1 MQPASTTIQ
10 SIILS
15 LEATRALASH
25 SKTSLERLRCNS
37 DYQSPHHRRE
47 VVRLEAQLHHQRSRE
62 AQLEDTIAALRAD
75 VHVAEQLADQLIDA
89 NCMRQVTRD
98 G

>member
-1 MQPASTTIQ
+1 M
-10 SIILS
+10 
-15 LEATRALASH
+15 
-25 SKTSLERLRCNS
+25 
-37 DYQSPHHRRE
+37 
-47 VVRLEAQLHHQRSRE
+47 RLEAQLHHQRSRE